1 MIREIIKPKQSHLVI
16 DIPESYVDKEIELLI
31 FPIEGSKK
39 SQKDISSLAGSLHKY
54 ANPSK
59 INMEDKAWELH
70 IKSSFQY
77 KIQKHKIHH

>member
-31 FPIEGSKK
+31 FPLNEEKK
-39 SQKDISSLAGSLHKY
+39 SKQKDISSLAGSLHKY

-70 IKSSFQY
+70 IKDKY
-77 KIQKHKIHH
+77 K